1 MVSLTMI
8 IYLLFFVFSI
18 IYFARVV
25 YKNYQKGLPF
35 EYGQN
40 RTITIIITLCIVT
53 GQFLISSIE
62 KRIIIFLIFLSLRLL
77 LYTIMGFHN
86 QVNHSGELFRFFQK
100 EIRREKICIGIGI
113 GLLLIALL
121 LVHFMD

>member
-8 IYLLFFVFSI
+8 IYLLFLVFYI

-25 YKNYQKGLPF
+25 YKNYQKEFPLR
-35 EYGQN
+35 YGQN
-40 RTITIIITLCIVT
+40 ETIATIITLCIVT
-53 GQFLISSIE
+53 GQFLIPSTE
-62 KRIIIFLIFLSLRLL
+62 KRLIILLIFFSLFLL
-77 LYTIMGFHN
+77 LYTIIGFHN
-86 QVNHSGELFRFFQK
+86 QMNHSGELFRFFQK

-113 GLLLIALL
+113 GLLLITLL